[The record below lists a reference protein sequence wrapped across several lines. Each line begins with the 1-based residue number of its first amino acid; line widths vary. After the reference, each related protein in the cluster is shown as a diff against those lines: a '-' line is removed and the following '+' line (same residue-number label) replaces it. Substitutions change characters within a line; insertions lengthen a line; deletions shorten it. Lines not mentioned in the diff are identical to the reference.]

1 MSLQISSVENEYKER
16 LAHHHHQHNYH
27 MNRQQQQQ
35 SSSLDNANIDISIKV
50 SPSSQISPT
59 SSSTNNSNNTP
70 RIIRQQAVDLPSSN
84 NNSSNNN
91 YHQQQT
97 QPQQHSTNSCSN
109 SQNIWLSTT
118 TNNNSF
124 ESTSTTPSLQK
135 KLQQQ
140 WAKQQSSI
148 NSSIYSNGEVRS
160 CATAPRS
167 RRDSR
172 RSSDKEYSKEYHK
185 ESRHRFS
192 LIPQVLSL
200 GTDLPDYK
208 YESRTLLSE
217 DEKSD
222 AIKHF
227 KYRRLTVLHYSPF
240 KAIWDWII
248 LILVIYTAIFTPY
261 SAAFLLNENIANSHD
276 NHHTIGSDSYGSN
289 SLMVIDLFVDVM
301 FIIDILINFRTTYIN
316 KKDELVIHP
325 GKIAIH
331 YLKGW
336 FIIDL
341 VAAIPFDLLLFG
353 SQTDE
358 TTTLIGLLKTARLLR
373 LVRVAR
379 KIDRYS
385 EYGAAVLILL
395 VAGFALVA
403 HWLACIWYAIGNAE
417 RPMLQ
422 RKIGWLDHLANATYQ
437 FYNPDGSGGP
447 SIKSRY
453 ITSLYFTFS
462 SLTSVGFGNVSPTT
476 NTEKI
481 FCILVMLCGSLM
493 YASIFG
499 NVSAIIQRLYSG
511 TARYHTQLLRVREF
525 IRFHQIPNPL
535 RKRLEEY
542 FQHAWTYSNGIDM
555 NMVLKGFP
563 EFLQADIC
571 LHLNR
576 NLLQNCAAF
585 KDASQGC
592 LRAFS
597 MRFKTTHAPP
607 GDTLVHKGDV
617 LVALY
622 FIARGTIE
630 ILIDDVV
637 VQTLGKDDIFGEN
650 PLQTPTMGKSKCDVR
665 ALTYCDL
672 HKISRS
678 DLLQVLEMYPEF
690 IESFNQ
696 NLNINFNL
704 RDENQLG
711 VNSMLDRKATVT
723 DCKVLNCFDSMQNS
737 NDIDEDFSS
746 KVVID
751 PITGD
756 YDETGECL
764 RQFQRKF
771 TGITGPGIGI
781 LEFSPEKAGLDVTP
795 ANYNFPKAK
804 SKQQEGN
811 SLTGMLDQLKHSVT
825 DLTFGNFERTLSIAN
840 SCNLQKPFQ
849 KNYLK
854 SVVNMTEL
862 NKISALSLDHP
873 KPPNCHPVPDGSIM
887 KNAATTGHSTDDA
900 CFLHNSHSSQQKTDL
915 KLEELFSRMDRIEYQ
930 MGQGLDRISTLLI
943 ELNELIKKN
952 AIDKQQE
959 AYRLMKNEKSNT
971 NQSEPIPCMC
981 CCNEK
986 QIIQTNI
993 DKSFFSK
1000 EEGKELLSITNEM
1013 ELLANSQSL
1022 LYMDQFDNES
1032 DGPELSALKNIE
1044 NPTTKP
1050 TTPIFD
1056 HDENRTTPTLTPTTT
1071 TATTTITIREKASVA
1086 QPELISFN
1094 ESSDENSLNLIS
1106 NIEETNCLMSNSH
1119 SEPKLCH
1126 HTTNRTDQ
1134 MIYQLKSSTIHGS
1147 LPQVR
1152 FVTPPLKCH
1161 RFDESAL

>member
-16 LAHHHHQHNYH
+16 LANQQHNYH
-27 MNRQQQQQ
+27 MNRQQQQ
-35 SSSLDNANIDISIKV
+35 SSSLDNNTNIDISIKV
-50 SPSSQISPT
+50 SPSSQLSPPT
-59 SSSTNNSNNTP
+59 TSSSSTNNSNNTP
-70 RIIRQQAVDLPSSN
+70 RIHRQQAVDVPLSTNNYQQQQQQQQQYSANSSSN
-84 NNSSNNN
+84 L
-91 YHQQQT
+91 
-97 QPQQHSTNSCSN
+97 
-109 SQNIWLSTT
+109 QNIWLSTT
-118 TNNNSF
+118 NNSF
-124 ESTSTTPSLQK
+124 ESTSTPPSTSIQRK
-135 KLQQQ
+135 ILQQQ

-148 NSSIYSNGEVRS
+148 TSSIYSNGEIRS
-160 CATAPRS
+160 TCATAPRS

-172 RSSDKEYSKEYHK
+172 RSSDKDYYK

-261 SAAFLLNENIANSHD
+261 SAAFLLNENIANSH
-276 NHHTIGSDSYGSN
+276 NHHNHHHTLNSDSYGSN

-417 RPMLQ
+417 RPTLQ

-637 VQTLGKDDIFGEN
+637 VQTLGKEDIFGEN

-690 IESFNQ
+690 VESFNQ

-737 NDIDEDFSS
+737 NEIDEDFSS
-746 KVVID
+746 KIIID

-756 YDETGECL
+756 YDETSECL

-771 TGITGPGIGI
+771 TGVSAPGIGI

-804 SKQQEGN
+804 CKQQQQEGN
-811 SLTGMLDQLKHSVT
+811 SLTG
-825 DLTFGNFERTLSIAN
+825 TLSITN

-854 SVVNMTEL
+854 SVANMTEL
-862 NKISALSLDHP
+862 NKLSALSLDHP
-873 KPPNCHPVPDGSIM
+873 KPPPPPPSANSQRNGSLIT
-887 KNAATTGHSTDDA
+887 NAPAATINTIATGHSADDA
-900 CFLHNSHSSQQKTDL
+900 CFRHHSYHSLQQKTDS
-915 KLEELFSRMDRIEYQ
+915 KLEQLCNRMDRIECQ
-930 MGQGLDRISTLLI
+930 MGQGLDRIAALLL
-943 ELNELIKKN
+943 ELNETIKQN
-952 AIDKQQE
+952 TRLEKQQQQQT
-959 AYRLMKNEKSNT
+959 YRLMKNEKTSID
-971 NQSEPIPCMC
+971 QSEPIPCMC

-986 QIIQTNI
+986 QINQTNI

-1000 EEGKELLSITNEM
+1000 QEAKELLSISNEM

-1032 DGPELSALKNIE
+1032 DNGPDLF
-1044 NPTTKP
+1044 PTKSSN
-1050 TTPIFD
+1050 
-1056 HDENRTTPTLTPTTT
+1056 NRTPSPTTT
-1071 TATTTITIREKASVA
+1071 TATTTMTMREKASVA

-1094 ESSDENSLNLIS
+1094 ESSGENSSNQIS
-1106 NIEETNCLMSNSH
+1106 NIEETNFLMSNSY

-1126 HTTNRTDQ
+1126 NRTNRTDQ